1 MRLLTTAL
9 VAIAALSGA
18 ASASEATTKSVVI
31 SFSASELSEVQGLN
45 TLRARINTAAIRV
58 CDLRTSRSLQERA
71 EARRCVAEARANAE
85 AQLTTAVA
93 RVNGAVEVTA
103 TVR

>member
-1 MRLLTTAL
+1 MRLFASAL
-9 VAIAALSGA
+9 LAIAALSGA
-18 ASASEATTKSVVI
+18 ASASESSKSVVI
-31 SFSASELSEVQGLN
+31 SYSASELTEVQGLN
-45 TLRARINTAAIRV
+45 ALRARINTAAIRV
-58 CDLRTSRSLQERA
+58 CELRSSRSLQERV
-71 EARRCVAEARANAE
+71 EARRCVEEARANAE

>member
-1 MRLLTTAL
+1 MRLFATAL
-9 VAIAALSGA
+9 IAVATLSGA
-18 ASASEATTKSVVI
+18 ASASEATTKSLVI
-31 SFSASELSEVQGLN
+31 SYSASELTEVQSLN
-45 TLRARINTAAIRV
+45 ALRARINTAAIRV
-58 CDLRTSRSLQERA
+58 CDVRTSRSLRERA

-85 AQLTTAVA
+85 AQLTTAMA